1 MGRPPEE
8 SHRSILQGKR
18 IRSLCLYARDK
29 NKKDHDL
36 IFYHFM
42 RCIGRTYFRL
52 RLKIRFEN
60 EDVIPSHGPFILVP
74 NHVSN
79 IDPFI
84 LHLFCPRLLFTF
96 TKSSAFRYKIIQI
109 LGPKVGAFPTRRFR
123 VDPQAIR
130 VSLRLLERGKA
141 VGVFP
146 EGERSWDGI
155 LGGLRIGTVKF
166 LLKAGVPVI
175 PCGIQGTYE
184 IAPRWGKFDWLKF
197 RLKKD
202 EVVVRYGDPI
212 FFGNHDSRKAREE
225 AFPEA
230 MEKVLQAMKS
240 VSG

>member
-1 MGRPPEE
+1 M
-8 SHRSILQGKR
+8 
-18 IRSLCLYARDK
+18 
-29 NKKDHDL
+29 
-36 IFYHFM
+36 
-42 RCIGRTYFRL
+42 
-52 RLKIRFEN
+52 
-60 EDVIPSHGPFILVP
+60 
-74 NHVSN
+74 
-79 IDPFI
+79 
-84 LHLFCPRLLFTF
+84 
-96 TKSSAFRYKIIQI
+96 
-109 LGPKVGAFPTRRFR
+109 
-123 VDPQAIR
+123 
-130 VSLRLLERGKA
+130 
-141 VGVFP
+141 GVFP